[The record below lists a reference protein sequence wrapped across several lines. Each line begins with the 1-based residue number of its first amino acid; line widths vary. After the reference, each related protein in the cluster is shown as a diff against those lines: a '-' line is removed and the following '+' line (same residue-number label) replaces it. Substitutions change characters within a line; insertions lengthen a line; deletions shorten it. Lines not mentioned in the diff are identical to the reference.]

1 MSKYPR
7 SGLVACLCA
16 MACAFVS
23 PAEARRVAI
32 DQGDFV
38 PPDTFTTLCTIGAAC
53 TTSYTMP
60 FQVDFGSG
68 LTDQAFLYQQGIVT
82 FGAPIAVGADPNATD
97 FNSFGVPL
105 IAPLYNTTVPS
116 LGNAVAGKPGD
127 ASPPALLTGDPNEDL
142 FYVAF
147 NQDPAGGSFAPTTW
161 MIMGGSAHEVHF
173 IFLHGMTSQVT
184 DDEGNMTIVA
194 LDPVGTSFGYNLFGK
209 QFNQPFTGSVDTF
222 FQVSGAI
229 PEPGTWALL
238 ILGLGFTGL
247 QLRRRRRRPSEA
259 LA

>member
-16 MACAFVS
+16 LTCAFVS
-23 PAEARRVAI
+23 PAQARRVAI
-32 DQGDFV
+32 DQGDFMPLV
-38 PPDTFTTLCTIGAAC
+38 NFAALCSVGQAC

-82 FGAPIAVGADPNATD
+82 FGAPIAVDAAPNAAD

-116 LGNAVAGKPGD
+116 LGNAVAGKPD
-127 ASPPALLTGDPNEDL
+127 EARPSALLTGDPNEDL
-142 FYVAF
+142 FYIAF
-147 NQDPAGGSFAPTTW
+147 NQDPAGGFFAPITW
-161 MIMGGSAHEVHF
+161 LIMGGSAHEVHF
-173 IFLHGMTSQVT
+173 ILVHGMTNLVF
-184 DDEGNMTIVA
+184 DDNGESTRVDMI
-194 LDPVGTSFGYNLFGK
+194 PVGTSYGYSLFGK

-238 ILGLGFTGL
+238 ILGLGFAGL
-247 QLRRRRRRPSEA
+247 QLRRHRRSEA